1 MVALPGTRAKAETAT
16 LLQEALKLARRDEEK
31 QLIQTAIERCQGAVN
46 LALSG
51 TASSPDNLECD
62 GGATGDKAAIDGD
75 ASTYWDEEDDQKLY
89 VFQIDWPDPVSF
101 CVIRIMGYEQQNF
114 SPKDFSI
121 LCDGKVLKEAKDA
134 AYTNNILLL
143 EFPKTTCKKLQL
155 KITGC
160 YGKSPAIRELE
171 VFDEGKLPPP
181 PVLRPQARQ

>member
-1 MVALPGTRAKAETAT
+1 
-16 LLQEALKLARRDEEK
+16 
-31 QLIQTAIERCQGAVN
+31 
-46 LALSG
+46 
-51 TASSPDNLECD
+51 
-62 GGATGDKAAIDGD
+62 
-75 ASTYWDEEDDQKLY
+75 
-89 VFQIDWPDPVSF
+89 
-101 CVIRIMGYEQQNF
+101 
-114 SPKDFSI
+114 
-121 LCDGKVLKEAKDA
+121 VLKEAKDA